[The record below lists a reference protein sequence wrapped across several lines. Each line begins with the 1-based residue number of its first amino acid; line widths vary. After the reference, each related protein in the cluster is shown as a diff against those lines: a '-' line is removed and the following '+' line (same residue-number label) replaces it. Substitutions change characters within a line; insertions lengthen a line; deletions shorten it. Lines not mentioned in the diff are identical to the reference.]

1 MDKETV
7 VHQTTEY
14 YSALKGNE
22 LISLGKLW
30 RKFKC
35 ISPSE
40 ISQSIRITHYI
51 ISMV

>member
-7 VHQTTEY
+7 VHQTMEY

-22 LISLGKLW
+22 LISFEKLW

-35 ISPSE
+35 ICPSE
-40 ISQSIRITHYI
+40 RSQSITITYYI
-51 ISMV
+51 ISIV